1 MGLFRVKLIFIIYI
15 FFVVSIYLNRAADG
29 GRTPSTEKWVRTKQV
44 DLLGSSLPRAPVPP
58 SSGTSCTHIPGQG
71 GGACTLNE
79 KHFAGGGGA
88 AARAPPAS
96 PATDMAVSLASA

>member
-29 GRTPSTEKWVRTKQV
+29 GRRTPSTEKWVGKQV
-44 DLLGSSLPRAPVPP
+44 DLLGSSLPRGPVPP
-58 SSGTSCTHIPGQG
+58 ISGTSCTNIPGQG

-88 AARAPPAS
+88 ARAPPAS
-96 PATDMAVSLASA
+96 PTTAVAVYLASV

>member
-1 MGLFRVKLIFIIYI
+1 MTSFRVKICLILYV
-15 FFVVSIYLNRAADG
+15 FVLVSMSING
-29 GRTPSTEKWVRTKQV
+29 GRTPSMEKWVGTKQV
-44 DLLGSSLPRAPVPP
+44 DLLGSSLPRGPVPP
-58 SSGTSCTHIPGQG
+58 SSGASCTHIPGQG

-96 PATDMAVSLASA
+96 PATDVAVSLASA

>member
-1 MGLFRVKLIFIIYI
+1 
-15 FFVVSIYLNRAADG
+15 G